1 LAWARSGV
9 LDGIHIDD
17 AGRIWTAEYEGVVVR
32 SARGKVLGLFNSQAF
47 GINATIHVANF
58 ASAGDTLLV
67 LDAQRLWS
75 GKLAQTVINLAR
87 YELWGYR
94 LPQHL
99 DWGDLWHVHNA
110 SD

>member
-1 LAWARSGV
+1 MLFPVNRRMIGLARSGV

-58 ASAGDTLLV
+58 ALAGDMCRDCGV
-67 LDAQRLWS
+67 
-75 GKLAQTVINLAR
+75 
-87 YELWGYR
+87 
-94 LPQHL
+94 
-99 DWGDLWHVHNA
+99 
-110 SD
+110 